1 MYVVITSHAVLMDE
15 KLENINKKLNAG
27 IEQEEMLPVGPDFV
41 TRLDDIDI
49 DFVRDKKR
57 LSGIF
62 FGNFFKRDNRPWIF
76 ALLGFVFTLVNILIT
91 SNVLS
96 TLESFIAAC
105 GG

>member
-1 MYVVITSHAVLMDE
+1 MYVVITSHCVYVDAN
-15 KLENINKKLNAG
+15 LENINKKLG
-27 IEQEEMLPVGPDFV
+27 SLITQEEMLPVGPDFV
-41 TRLDDIDI
+41 AKLDDIDI

-62 FGNFFKRDNRPWIF
+62 FGNFFKQDKKPMLF
-76 ALLGFVFTLVNILIT
+76 ALLGFVFTIVNIFIT

-96 TLESFIAAC
+96 TLEAFVRAC